1 MLEAAVNKKNAL
13 YSYNHTIKDV
23 KKFFNKKKFEIDKI
37 LSVNAENF
45 NEKNIFFYKK
55 NINIKKKL
63 KLNYNLRYLNR
74 IITNKV
80 NIKDKLFYCL
90 DKIFLS
96 RYV

>member
-1 MLEAAVNKKNAL
+1 MKN
-13 YSYNHTIKDV
+13 S
-23 KKFFNKKKFEIDKI
+23 
-37 LSVNAENF
+37 

-55 NINIKKKL
+55 NKNIKKL

-80 NIKDKLFYCL
+80 NIKDKLFCL